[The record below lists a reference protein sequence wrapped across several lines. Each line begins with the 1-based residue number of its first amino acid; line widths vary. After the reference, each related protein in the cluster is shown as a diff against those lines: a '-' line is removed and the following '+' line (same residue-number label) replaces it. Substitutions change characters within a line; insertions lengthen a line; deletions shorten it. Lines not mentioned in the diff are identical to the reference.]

1 MRLGKGD
8 IKKNVSKQ
16 LGMSKEQTLA
26 FLAKTDMIDML
37 ELQIYKLN
45 TENKDSET
53 LREKLENIVE
63 DLESTIFEKYFQKDF
78 YEMISKK
85 SISDKE
91 FERFKSFENLI
102 ITNKDKS
109 NQNEQS
115 ESSIKKFLKDFSL
128 FKDIYIQNTLKTTQ
142 KDLSE
147 GKFTLEKFKS
157 KAEALYGEDFLLHYI
172 DFVSIGIGK
181 NSFEDTKTLLNYL
194 VESENLEEIG
204 EFSIIHA
211 TIKDKKIPIILRC
224 GIPVPT
230 KPEYSENSFMATN
243 KISDKFGD
251 EFDFT
256 LKRNEDEQNIIKQFM
271 QLKAQIEK
279 IIQKQK

>member
-91 FERFKSFENLI
+91 FDRFKSFENL
-102 ITNKDKS
+102 
-109 NQNEQS
+109 
-115 ESSIKKFLKDFSL
+115 
-128 FKDIYIQNTLKTTQ
+128 
-142 KDLSE
+142 
-147 GKFTLEKFKS
+147 
-157 KAEALYGEDFLLHYI
+157 H
-172 DFVSIGIGK
+172 
-181 NSFEDTKTLLNYL
+181 
-194 VESENLEEIG
+194 
-204 EFSIIHA
+204 
-211 TIKDKKIPIILRC
+211 
-224 GIPVPT
+224 
-230 KPEYSENSFMATN
+230 
-243 KISDKFGD
+243 
-251 EFDFT
+251 
-256 LKRNEDEQNIIKQFM
+256 
-271 QLKAQIEK
+271 
-279 IIQKQK
+279 